1 MTRRSGGLVTLDLV
15 AVLLLVA
22 SALVGLSTTYA
33 GWGFLVVGVVAA
45 TLGVLLAASTARLP
59 VTVLVAT
66 TPVVALL
73 LGGPV
78 ALRSPGLGGGIPDLQ
93 TMADVMQGSWTG
105 WGELLTTLPYVDLA
119 GPPAMVPFLLG
130 FVGATVAASVALR
143 SRSAA
148 GPLLPLLVV
157 LGAVLLLRRTVAG
170 PLDAY
175 PVVFAAIAIG
185 WTALRGLEF
194 SPERDLEVRGSTH
207 GRLTRAVTAAVVV
220 VVAVGVA
227 ASITPSTSATS
238 GESVR
243 GRVGELL
250 SVDGLDSPLRRFRSF
265 TEQANGS
272 QENVHRRLLLTV
284 TGAPRGSRVRMV
296 TLDTYDGSE
305 WLAANGTMA
314 GTDDDSFLRMD
325 TQIDNPTRGRAV
337 RVQVSVARAYR
348 SAWVPT
354 IGSLTSLRFLF
365 SDADSR
371 RSQLRYDLATST
383 AVVPVGIERGN
394 DYEFTAIVPQ
404 DQLRRGMRPWTGPGL
419 QVADLRRV
427 DPLVR
432 RVLASPAPAM
442 RKVFVLAR
450 YLREEGRYSNGSG
463 RGESGYLPGQGIQR
477 LTDGFLL
484 APRPVGDDEQ
494 YASAM
499 ALLANRVGV
508 PARVVVGAVLP
519 RDGQVRGRDVH
530 AWVELRVADGTWR
543 TLDTATFMG
552 DRPPRRH
559 MTPAPRPR
567 ITTATG
573 ARPTEPVTR
582 PEAQRQQQERRQASD
597 SRRSL
602 VLRLLP
608 WLVLLLLVTA
618 VPLAKLVRR
627 RLRRTRGRGSDR
639 MAAAWTELVDHA
651 RDLGIAVPLHVSR
664 PAQARSLALAGAGG
678 GPLAEELPRAADDG
692 VFAAAEPEPAA
703 VAAYW
708 DQVGRERRRLS
719 AGRPLRRRAW
729 AIFNPISLWRRRPGD

>member
-1 MTRRSGGLVTLDLV
+1 MS
-15 AVLLLVA
+15 A
-22 SALVGLSTTYA
+22 S
-33 GWGFLVVGVVAA
+33 
-45 TLGVLLAASTARLP
+45 
-59 VTVLVAT
+59 
-66 TPVVALL
+66 
-73 LGGPV
+73 
-78 ALRSPGLGGGIPDLQ
+78 I
-93 TMADVMQGSWTG
+93 
-105 WGELLTTLPYVDLA
+105 
-119 GPPAMVPFLLG
+119 
-130 FVGATVAASVALR
+130 ALR

-148 GPLLPLLVV
+148 GPVLPLLLV

-170 PLDAY
+170 PVDVY
-175 PVVFAAIAIG
+175 PLVFAALAVG
-185 WTALRGLEF
+185 WVALRGLEF
-194 SPERDLEVRGSTH
+194 SPEHDVEVRGSAH
-207 GRLTRAVTAAVVV
+207 GRLTRAVTATLVV
-220 VVAVGVA
+220 VVAVSVA
-227 ASITPSTSATS
+227 ASITPRTSAAS

-243 GRVGELL
+243 GRAGELL
-250 SVDGLDSPLRRFRSF
+250 SLDGLDSPLRRFRSF
-265 TEQANGS
+265 TEQAEAS
-272 QENVHRRLLLTV
+272 QENVHRKLLLTV

-305 WLAANGTMA
+305 WRAENGTMA
-314 GTDDDSFLRMD
+314 GTTDDSFQRMD
-325 TQIDNPTRGRAV
+325 TEVDNPTQGRDV
-337 RVQVSVARAYR
+337 RVQVSVGRAYS

-365 SDADSR
+365 ADADSR

-394 DYEFTAIVPQ
+394 DYEFTATVPE

-463 RGESGYLPGQGIQR
+463 RGESQYLPGHGVNR
-477 LTDGFLL
+477 LTDDFLL

-519 RDGQVRGRDVH
+519 RDGRVRGKDVH
-530 AWVELRVADGTWR
+530 AWVELRVADGSWR

-552 DRPPRRH
+552 DKPPRRR
-559 MTPAPRPR
+559 MLPALPPQ
-567 ITTATG
+567 IPTIA
-573 ARPTEPVTR
+573 AAEPTEPVTR
-582 PEAQRQQQERRQASD
+582 PEVQREQQERRQASD

-627 RLRRTRGRGSDR
+627 RVRRTRGRGSDR
-639 MAAAWTELVDHA
+639 MAAAWTDLVDHA
-651 RDLGIAVPLHVSR
+651 RDLGIAVPLHASR
-664 PAQARSLALAGAGG
+664 PAQARSLALAGGGG

-692 VFAAAEPEPAA
+692 VFAAAEPEREV

-708 DQVGRERRRLS
+708 RQVGQERRRLAAS
-719 AGRPLRRRAW
+719 QPLRRRAW
-729 AIFNPISLWRRRPGD
+729 AIFTPISLWRRRRGD